1 VTNPSGGLDLV
12 TVFESYGMTAEMEAL
27 EVQAILELDG
37 IPAVIVSTSMYPSL
51 PYQVRLPKDHAGQAL
66 IRIAEAQAAGP
77 AGAEEAER
85 GTEVSPCPHPLR
97 A

>member
-1 VTNPSGGLDLV
+1 MEDETGQQVTNPSSGLDLV
-12 TVFESYGMTAEMEAL
+12 TVFESYGMTAEMEAM

-51 PYQVRLPKDHAGQAL
+51 PYQVRVPKDRAGQAL
-66 IRIAEAQAAGP
+66 ALIAEAQAAGP

-85 GTEVSPCPHPLR
+85 GTEAP
-97 A
+97 